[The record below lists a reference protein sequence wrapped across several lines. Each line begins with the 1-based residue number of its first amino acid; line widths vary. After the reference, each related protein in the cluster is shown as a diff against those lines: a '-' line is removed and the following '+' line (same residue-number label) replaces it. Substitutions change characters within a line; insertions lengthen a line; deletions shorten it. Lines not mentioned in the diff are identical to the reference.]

1 MSHGVVVCS
10 FVGEGRVAGHH
21 FRHPQWVSGR
31 LLVEQRGTFAF
42 VWEDV
47 NFIIRFQRL
56 SLEEAVAQSM
66 GGSEEHDQI
75 HARE

>member
-1 MSHGVVVCS
+1 MGQ
-10 FVGEGRVAGHH
+10 GRVAGHN

-47 NFIIRFQRL
+47 NFIICFQRMN
-56 SLEEAVAQSM
+56 LEEAVAQR
-66 GGSEEHDQI
+66 GGISEEHD
-75 HARE
+75 